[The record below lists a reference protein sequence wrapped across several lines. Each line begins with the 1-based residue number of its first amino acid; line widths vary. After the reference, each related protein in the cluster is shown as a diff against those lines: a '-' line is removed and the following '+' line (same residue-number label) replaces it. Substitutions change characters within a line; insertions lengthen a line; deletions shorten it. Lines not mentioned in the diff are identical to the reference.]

1 MAENRSGRNGL
12 EEGVIFWRDLR
23 VARKTQKKIGK
34 NSVGYVAR
42 AAMRT
47 LSRRKGKGEKGGRSW
62 ECEDG
67 WVRSN
72 HAREKGEK
80 SSKVGGGVEMRVL
93 GGVINQVRDGR
104 RTRRSPPKNYNSPPN
119 AP

>member
-23 VARKTQKKIGK
+23 VARKTQKKIEK
-34 NSVGYVAR
+34 KSVGYVTR
-42 AAMRT
+42 ATMRT
-47 LSRRKGKGEKGGRSW
+47 LQRRKSKGEKGGRSW

-72 HAREKGEK
+72 HARGKWKK
-80 SSKVGGGVEMRVL
+80 SSKAGGGV
-93 GGVINQVRDGR
+93 
-104 RTRRSPPKNYNSPPN
+104 K
-119 AP
+119 